1 MRRSTLLLALPSIVM
16 VALFAGV
23 MISFGEVSLQ
33 HLKPGTAVFT
43 GPASLVNYE
52 RLLASSGAWRA
63 VGTTLR
69 LSALITVLCIVTG
82 YPLARV
88 LARAESAALRRLILF
103 CLVATFLS
111 GGVTRAYAWMLIL
124 GNQGVINRALPML
137 GLPTVRLINNEIAV
151 VVSVLNFVLPFF
163 VLTLFGALKT
173 IPTALEDAARN
184 LGASRIRAFVHVTL
198 PLSMPGLAA
207 STSLCFAMSLGAFLF
222 PQMLGGGRVQV
233 LATAIYEKIQAS
245 YDVPAAA
252 ALALLFFV
260 LVILVLGVSGLLRRA
275 IGRRYAGDA
284 A

>member
-1 MRRSTLLLALPSIVM
+1 MMRARLLLSLPALIL
-16 VALFAGV
+16 VALFAAV
-23 MISFGEVSLQ
+23 MVSFGEVSLL
-33 HLKPGTAVFT
+33 HLKPGTAVFS
-43 GPASLVNYE
+43 GPPSFVNYE

-69 LSALITVLCIVTG
+69 LSATITVLCILTG

-88 LARAESAALRRLILF
+88 LARADSALLRRIILF

-124 GNQGVINRALPML
+124 GNQGVINRGLMAL
-137 GLPTVRLINNEIAV
+137 GLPTIRLINNEIAV
-151 VVSVLNFVLPFF
+151 VISVLNFVLPFF

-173 IPTALEDAARN
+173 IPTTLEDAARN
-184 LGASRIRAFVHVTL
+184 LGASRMRAFMHVTL
-198 PLSMPGLAA
+198 PLSLPGLAV

-233 LATAIYEKIQAS
+233 LATAIYEKIQGS

-252 ALALLFFV
+252 ALAVLFFALIV
-260 LVILVLGVSGLLRRA
+260 LVLVATGILSRA
-275 IGRRYAGDA
+275 VGRRYAGDA